1 MRDSR
6 LDIPASSEAAA
17 NLLKKHNP
25 VLQQV
30 SPVIIPESYETVDS
44 TCKLTIH
51 PWNDQDEIQVSLWMA
66 VCMHSWLLEAS
77 RANYTV
83 SPFKLEGKP
92 FMWKDGHT
100 VRIAGFPR
108 QMSTD
113 TILNVIKRIGE
124 EVHQIKQTS
133 SALINF

>member
-6 LDIPASSEAAA
+6 LDIPASEEAAT

-25 VLQQV
+25 VLQQI
-30 SPVIIPESYETVDS
+30 SSVIIPESYETVES
-44 TCKLTIH
+44 SCKITIH
-51 PWNDQDEIQVSLWMA
+51 PWNDQDELKVSLWVA
-66 VCMHSWLLEAS
+66 VCIHSWLLEAS
-77 RANYTV
+77 RSNYTV

-124 EVHQIKQTS
+124 EVHQIKQTC